1 MDENT
6 PSNASLNP
14 SLIPPGATTATG
26 AGTATTASP
35 APTMENTAQQQ
46 QQMPINQGQLLL
58 AQGQLSGTPSEQTQ
72 QQQQQMLPSQAF
84 QVQQGLAS
92 QQAAGAHL
100 QRTSSAMSR
109 INSAQFSMRPTIY
122 TQQQAMGMNFSP
134 HIQQQAGGTLSRSAL
149 MSQTGHLPMLPGQAT
164 QFTNL
169 QSQLLS
175 QPRQKALMQGSQF
188 QSANPSGQQLQGMHP
203 ISMMGS
209 LGLSSQ
215 LRPNGSL
222 AYNQQRLGHGQIRPQ
237 QLSQQQ
243 SLTSPQKLQAQGLAR
258 PRSLA
263 SLNSQLSGLAQNGQP
278 TMMQNSLSQQQWIKQ
293 IQTPISSPGSPSYHL
308 NQQHRQALL
317 QQQLSASQSSQKQP
331 VTLNQQAVSQL
342 VQQHQATQQQTLH
355 HKQQSMQQQQPSPRT
370 SGLGIQNSGNLIGS
384 QPGTPASGMTT
395 GGSAS
400 QGGETTTQLLGKRK
414 IQDLV
419 SQIDSNGKL
428 DPEVED
434 ILLELAH
441 DFVDS
446 VTTFAC
452 SLAKHRKSSTL
463 DSKDILL
470 HLEKNWQLTIPGFS
484 SEEKKDHRKHI
495 TDLHQKRLAMIRK
508 VMDTSGSET
517 EAVKE
522 MNNNP
527 LVQQSIKAS
536 QSSETLFSP
545 SSASPVLQSV
555 PRF

>member
-1 MDENT
+1 MDEST
-6 PSNASLNP
+6 PSNSSLNP
-14 SLIPPGATTATG
+14 PLIPAGGTTGTG

-35 APTMENTAQQQ
+35 ASTMENTAQQQ

-58 AQGQLSGTPSEQTQ
+58 AQVQLSGTPSEPTQ
-72 QQQQQMLPSQAF
+72 HQQQMLPSQAF

-109 INSAQFSMRPTIY
+109 INPAQYSMRPAIY
-122 TQQQAMGMNFSP
+122 AQQQAMGMNFSP

-149 MSQTGHLPMLPGQAT
+149 ISQAGHLPMLPGQAT

-188 QSANPSGQQLQGMHP
+188 QSSNPSGQQLQGMHP
-203 ISMMGS
+203 IGMMGS

-222 AYNQQRLGHGQIRPQ
+222 AYSQQRIGHGQIRPQ
-237 QLSQQQ
+237 QLPQQQ
-243 SLTSPQKLQAQGLAR
+243 SLTSPQKLQAQALAR

-263 SLNSQLSGLAQNGQP
+263 SLNSQLSGLAQNAQP
-278 TMMQNSLSQQQWIKQ
+278 TMMQNSLSQQQWMKQ
-293 IQTPISSPGSPSYHL
+293 IQSPISTSGSPSYHL
-308 NQQHRQALL
+308 NQQQRQALL
-317 QQQLSASQSSQKQP
+317 QQQFSASQSSQKQP

-342 VQQHQATQQQTLH
+342 VHQHQATQQQALH
-355 HKQQSMQQQQPSPRT
+355 HKQQAMQQQQPSPRT
-370 SGLGIQNSGNLIGS
+370 SGLAIQNSGNLIGS

-419 SQIDSNGKL
+419 SQVL
-428 DPEVED
+428 HD
-434 ILLELAH
+434 IH
-441 DFVDS
+441 D
-446 VTTFAC
+446 
-452 SLAKHRKSSTL
+452 
-463 DSKDILL
+463 
-470 HLEKNWQLTIPGFS
+470 
-484 SEEKKDHRKHI
+484 
-495 TDLHQKRLAMIRK
+495 
-508 VMDTSGSET
+508 
-517 EAVKE
+517 
-522 MNNNP
+522 
-527 LVQQSIKAS
+527 
-536 QSSETLFSP
+536 
-545 SSASPVLQSV
+545 
-555 PRF
+555 

>member
-175 QPRQKALMQGSQF
+175 QVFPHFPLSFFRRDWEFRA
-188 QSANPSGQQLQGMHP
+188 
-203 ISMMGS
+203 S
-209 LGLSSQ
+209 LFRLFM
-215 LRPNGSL
+215 LPNG
-222 AYNQQRLGHGQIRPQ
+222 YDRDV
-237 QLSQQQ
+237 
-243 SLTSPQKLQAQGLAR
+243 
-258 PRSLA
+258 
-263 SLNSQLSGLAQNGQP
+263 
-278 TMMQNSLSQQQWIKQ
+278 
-293 IQTPISSPGSPSYHL
+293 
-308 NQQHRQALL
+308 
-317 QQQLSASQSSQKQP
+317 SASAIPFVCFPPQ
-331 VTLNQQAVSQL
+331 VRV
-342 VQQHQATQQQTLH
+342 
-355 HKQQSMQQQQPSPRT
+355 
-370 SGLGIQNSGNLIGS
+370 I
-384 QPGTPASGMTT
+384 
-395 GGSAS
+395 
-400 QGGETTTQLLGKRK
+400 
-414 IQDLV
+414 
-419 SQIDSNGKL
+419 L
-428 DPEVED
+428 D
-434 ILLELAH
+434 
-441 DFVDS
+441 
-446 VTTFAC
+446 
-452 SLAKHRKSSTL
+452 
-463 DSKDILL
+463 
-470 HLEKNWQLTIPGFS
+470 
-484 SEEKKDHRKHI
+484 
-495 TDLHQKRLAMIRK
+495 
-508 VMDTSGSET
+508 
-517 EAVKE
+517 
-522 MNNNP
+522 
-527 LVQQSIKAS
+527 
-536 QSSETLFSP
+536 
-545 SSASPVLQSV
+545 VLQSIHH
-555 PRF
+555 FMLALSFYHS